1 MAVRNLFVL
10 LAFVLA
16 FFSRVGAEAVDRSFD
31 KYTLNS
37 GDATKF
43 KSDGQIVYN
52 STSTGKSGWV
62 MYKQCDSRWAGQQ
75 LGYCSETICSA
86 GCAMTSVA
94 MMLKTKG
101 AGVDPASL
109 DSYLTTHGGY
119 ANGCNIIWARADD
132 FGVTQF
138 RSIQVASYNEICNG
152 LSQNHGIIANVN
164 NGGHWVLLTGCAG
177 NGNFYVNDPGYNRN
191 TYSIGEIS
199 QEAVYW

>member
-1 MAVRNLFVL
+1 MRNLFLL

-16 FFSRVGAEAVDRSFD
+16 FFSCVGAEAIDRSFD
-31 KYTLNS
+31 KYTLTS
-37 GDATKF
+37 GDAKKF

-52 STSTGKSGWV
+52 STSVGKSGWV

-101 AGVDPASL
+101 AGVDPAYL

-119 ANGCNIIWARADD
+119 SNGCDIIWGRADD

-138 RSIQVASYNEICNG
+138 RSVQWCNYDEICGG
-152 LSQNHGIIANVN
+152 LSKNHGLIANVR

-177 NGNFYVNDPGYNRN
+177 NGNVYVNDPGFNQN
-191 TYSIGEIS
+191 TYNVNEIGAI
-199 QEAVYW
+199 AVYW